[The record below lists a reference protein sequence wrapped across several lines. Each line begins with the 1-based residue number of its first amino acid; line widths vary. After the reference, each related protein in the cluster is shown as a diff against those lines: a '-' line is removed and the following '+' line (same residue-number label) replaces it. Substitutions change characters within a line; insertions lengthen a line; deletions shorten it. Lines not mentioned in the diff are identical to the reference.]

1 MQQGIDPPPP
11 APKMRAPGDDMHAIR
26 TRSVSANG
34 LSFAV
39 DEAGEGD
46 TVALLLHGFPECRQ
60 TWHGQLPALA
70 KLGWRV
76 VAPDLRGYGE
86 TSRPRARQAYHLDRL
101 VDDVEALFEALGAR
115 RRILMG
121 HDWGGLIA
129 WEAAIRDRA
138 GLDGL
143 VILNAP
149 HRAVLRRVA
158 KTFEQRSRS
167 WYVLLFLLPLLPE
180 LQLTAGRGA
189 KLKESL
195 RKICPAFS
203 EAFLDTLARNIVLPG
218 ACTAMLDYY
227 RVNALGFTSSAWPDP
242 KPMLTPTLVIWGDN
256 DAFLSRRLTEGNE
269 AYVRDFTLRRL
280 PDIGHWVQHEAP
292 DQMNALIADWAQAK
306 GLTGEGSV

>member
-1 MQQGIDPPPP
+1 M
-11 APKMRAPGDDMHAIR
+11 

-46 TVALLLHGFPECRQ
+46 TVALLLHGFPECRAS
-60 TWHGQLPALA
+60 WREQLPALA
-70 KLGWRV
+70 RLGWRA

-86 TSRPRARQAYHLDRL
+86 TSRPRAREAYHIDRL
-101 VDDVEALFEALGAR
+101 TDDVEALFEALGAR
-115 RRILMG
+115 RRILIG

-129 WEAAIRDRA
+129 WEAAIRGRA

-158 KTFEQRSRS
+158 RTFEQRRRS
-167 WYVLLFLLPLLPE
+167 WYVLFFLLPLLPE

-189 KLKESL
+189 GLKKGF
-195 RKICPAFS
+195 RKMSPGFS
-203 EAFLDTLARNIVLPG
+203 EAFLETLARNIVLPG

-227 RVNALGFTSSAWPDP
+227 RANALTFANSTWPDAEP
-242 KPMLTPTLVIWGDN
+242 LTTPTLMIWGDN
-256 DAFLSRRLTEGNE
+256 DAFLSRRLTEGND

-280 PDIGHWVQHEAP
+280 PGVSHWVQHEAS
-292 DQMNALIADWAQAK
+292 DQVNALIAEWALAK
-306 GLTGEGSV
+306 GLIR